1 MKTNQL
7 VSLLAGIAVALA
19 IVFLLQGCK
28 ESYSKE
34 SHNGSLTPLEEAR
47 KAIAA
52 SNEVYFQAFVKG
64 DSSLFIERYADDC
77 CIMSPG
83 MPALCGTDAAR
94 QFFRTAYHD
103 IGLRNGKFITTEVY
117 GLGDN
122 YVVEE
127 GLWQSFGANQM
138 MFDDG
143 KFLVLWKKTAKG
155 WKMFR
160 DSFSSNHPTP
170 VQ

>member
-7 VSLLAGIAVALA
+7 VSLVAGIAVALA
-19 IVFLLQGCK
+19 IVLLLQGCQEK
-28 ESYSKE
+28 EIQ
-34 SHNGSLTPLEEAR
+34 SHPLTALEEAR
-47 KAIAA
+47 EAIAA
-52 SNEVYFQAFVKG
+52 SNEVYFQAFATG
-64 DSSLFIERYADDC
+64 DSSLFIDRYADDC
-77 CIMSPG
+77 CIMAPG
-83 MPALCGTDAAR
+83 MPALCGPDAAR
-94 QFFRTAYHD
+94 RFFRTAYDD

-117 GLGDN
+117 GVADG

-127 GLWQSFGANQM
+127 GLWQSFGENQM

-160 DSFSSNHPTP
+160 DSFSSNHA
-170 VQ
+170 VQGQ